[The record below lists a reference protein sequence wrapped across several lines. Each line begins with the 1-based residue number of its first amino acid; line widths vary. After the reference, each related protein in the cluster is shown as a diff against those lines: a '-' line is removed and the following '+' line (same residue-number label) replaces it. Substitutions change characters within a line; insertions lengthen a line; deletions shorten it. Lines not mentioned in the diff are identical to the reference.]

1 MKIWEAELILIY
13 NMEDKWEA
21 RFSFESDGKEYKL
34 NESTKEWT
42 NWEGWIGSKI
52 PINMTVDRTY
62 SGELKIVQG
71 FDRELNSN
79 ELFVLEQEMRKLM
92 VLRLANERESI
103 IDKYKNKINAVLEG
117 V

>member
-52 PINMTVDRTY
+52 PIKK
-62 SGELKIVQG
+62 SG
-71 FDRELNSN
+71 
-79 ELFVLEQEMRKLM
+79 
-92 VLRLANERESI
+92 
-103 IDKYKNKINAVLEG
+103 NAVNSSLG
-117 V
+117 QFD